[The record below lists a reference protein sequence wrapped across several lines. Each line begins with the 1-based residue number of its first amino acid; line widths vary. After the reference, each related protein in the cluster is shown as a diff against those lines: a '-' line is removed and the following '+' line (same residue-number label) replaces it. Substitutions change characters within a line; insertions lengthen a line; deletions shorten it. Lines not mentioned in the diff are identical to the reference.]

1 MSKRSY
7 NQHCAVARALD
18 ALGERWTLLVIRE
31 LLSGPKRFKDLLEG
45 LPGIGT
51 NLLAARLKN
60 LEGEG
65 LVCRVTLPPPAGS
78 TVYELTERGREIEPV
93 LIGLARWGLRLLD
106 APDPGDV
113 FRPVWALQAMKATFR
128 SEAAQG
134 VWETYEFRVGED
146 VFHIQ
151 VEDGSSE
158 PRYGAAWKPD
168 LIVTTDADTFLA
180 LVSGQLGLEE
190 AAESERTEIQG
201 DPDALARCREIF
213 GLWTHE
219 RSVERSTSH

>member
-7 NQHCAVARALD
+7 NQYCAMARALD
-18 ALGERWTLLVIRE
+18 TLGERWTLLVIRE

-65 LVCRVTLPPPAGS
+65 LLCRVTLPPPAGS

-93 LIGLARWGLRLLD
+93 LTGLVRWGLRLLD
-106 APDPGDV
+106 APRPGDV

-128 SEAAQG
+128 SEAARG

-151 VEDGSSE
+151 VEDGSPE
-158 PRYGAAWKPD
+158 PRCGAAWRPG

-190 AAESERTEIQG
+190 AAESERVETQG
-201 DPDALARCREIF
+201 NPDALVRCREIF
-213 GLWTHE
+213 GLWARE
-219 RSVERSTSH
+219 RSTERSTSP

>member
-93 LIGLARWGLRLLD
+93 LTGLASWGLKLLD
-106 APDPGDV
+106 APRPGDV

-134 VWETYEFRVGED
+134 VWETYEFRVDED
-146 VFHIQ
+146 VFHVR
-151 VEDGSSE
+151 VEDGTSE
-158 PRYGAAWKPD
+158 PRYGAAWRPD
-168 LIVTTDADTFLA
+168 LVVTTGADAFLA
-180 LVSGQLGLEE
+180 LVSGQLGLVE
-190 AAESERTEIQG
+190 AVESEEIEVEG
-201 DPDALARCREIF
+201 GPDVLARCGEIL
-213 GLWTHE
+213 GLSA
-219 RSVERSTSH
+219 RERSTSP